1 MLVLASASPRRRD
14 LLAQAGFHFV
24 VHTVPVDETPKPGEA
39 AEALAQRLAEEKAAA
54 VAQLGGFPPD
64 AAILAADT
72 VVVCGDAILGK
83 PEDEDDAFR
92 MLRMLS
98 NREHRVMTGVCVL
111 AGSDRLVGV
120 ETTKV
125 TLAPI
130 TDPEISAYVRSREP
144 FGKAGGYAIQGMA
157 SQWIPRVEGC
167 YFNVVGLPLA
177 RVASMLRTV
186 GVVPD
191 FQSPQLG

>member
-1 MLVLASASPRRRD
+1 M
-14 LLAQAGFHFV
+14 
-24 VHTVPVDETPKPGEA
+24 
-39 AEALAQRLAEEKAAA
+39 
-54 VAQLGGFPPD
+54 
-64 AAILAADT
+64 
-72 VVVCGDAILGK
+72 
-83 PEDEDDAFR
+83 
-92 MLRMLS
+92 
-98 NREHRVMTGVCVL
+98 
-111 AGSDRLVGV
+111 GV

-130 TDPEISAYVRSREP
+130 TDAEISAYVRSREP